1 MRCNDVNV
9 VDIKGKQ
16 SLSPSPSPKREG
28 SNYSLKW
35 RELFWGY
42 LGMVMLLIIKR
53 KTIYSN
59 SSRNMLHFT
68 R

>member
-1 MRCNDVNV
+1 MRCNDANV

-35 RELFWGY
+35 SELFEG
-42 LGMVMLLIIKR
+42 
-53 KTIYSN
+53 
-59 SSRNMLHFT
+59 
-68 R
+68 

>member
-1 MRCNDVNV
+1 MRCNDANV
-9 VDIKGKQ
+9 VYIKGKQ

-42 LGMVMLLIIKR
+42 LGMVMLLIMKH
-53 KTIYSN
+53 KMIYSK
-59 SSRNMLHFT
+59 SSSNMPRFT